1 MRFIL
6 GFCISTFVSLIHLP
20 SLAAKSAWQGVITV
34 NDGRGVM
41 AAPMNLYFYRPKSF
55 QPNGRILIALHGQSR
70 NADRYRDYFIEAAE
84 RYNVLVLAPEFSRQN
99 YRGSRQFNLGNLKNR
114 GGHFLPQ
121 SVQSFLVIDRVF
133 AEAREQLRFVQQ
145 RYYLFGHSAGS
156 QFVHRMLLFSP
167 SEKIIAAVAANAGW
181 YTEPD
186 IEIEFPY
193 GMGNTLEA
201 DTKFRR
207 SFAKEL
213 IILLGEDDNIEN
225 HRKLRTTDEAMA
237 QGPHRL
243 ARGHNFYRRAK
254 GIAQKLGLPF
264 KWQLKVVPGV
274 GHSGRGMA
282 DPAADVLF
290 GKD

>member
-1 MRFIL
+1 MRFFL
-6 GFCISTFVSLIHLP
+6 GFCIYTFCSLFNSP
-20 SLAAKSAWQGVITV
+20 SLDAKSAWQGVITV

-41 AAPMNLYFYRPKSF
+41 AAPMDVYFYRPKSF

-70 NADRYRDYFIEAAE
+70 NAEGYRDYFIEAAE
-84 RYNVLVLAPEFSRQN
+84 RHGVLVLAPEFSRQN

-121 SVQSFLVIDRVF
+121 SVQSFLVIDRIF
-133 AEAREQLRFVQQ
+133 EQAREQLSFNRQ

-156 QFVHRMLLFSP
+156 QFVHRMMLFSP

-186 IEIEFPY
+186 LEIEFPY
-193 GMGNTLEA
+193 GMANTLEG
-201 DTKFRR
+201 DIKFAQ
-207 SFAKEL
+207 SFSKKL
-213 IILLGEDDNIEN
+213 IIILGEDDDNEN
-225 HRKLRTTDEAMA
+225 HRGLRTTAEAMV

-243 ARGHNFYRRAK
+243 ARGHNFYRRSKAV
-254 GIAQKLGLPF
+254 ARKLGLPF
-264 KWQLKVVPGV
+264 KWQLKVIPDV
-274 GHSGRGMA
+274 GHSGWGMA